1 VPRPEKQREADT
13 KLVVER
19 SPGGA
24 ARNSFDPLISAHT
37 LDSDDGEVTLSS
49 SLRPSRAAAFSAS
62 SHPFIICSLGKCC
75 GCEGDLVGHVSSI
88 SCSRCSE
95 EKSIAQVIADSSKSR
110 TNQDME
116 LQDSSESRRGA
127 NLRKHRSLPRGGIL
141 GSDTGK
147 QKSETS
153 IPWSPAVSGISDGS
167 FLQDVGSF
175 LQEVYQDEKSRAVDD
190 ESPSKAEL
198 KMSESGRE
206 SESNSSAAVGEDQ
219 GSPSYFESPELMRA
233 SRTSSAS
240 HADVPDSSVK
250 APSLYGNRMDRA
262 VKLMAALKKRL
273 ASKPEL
279 LESVKAIL
287 YAVIGNQV
295 GVLEARQQ
303 TKELLSD
310 VIHSDLLE
318 EVLLFLPAPN
328 MEDDE
333 AHLEGNMHE
342 NDNFADGDLG
352 GEGELNED
360 DDCGDAWRR
369 QRKRPFSET
378 EIENLVQ
385 GVKRF
390 GFGKWRQI
398 LQTYVFDGRTAV
410 NLKDAYRVI
419 ERRRWK
425 ETKRN
430 LEEVTPSRRGAFEPS
445 PGSQR
450 RRLLPR

>member
-1 VPRPEKQREADT
+1 MPRPEKQTEADT
-13 KLVVER
+13 KFGVER

-24 ARNSFDPLISAHT
+24 ARNSSDPLTSAHT
-37 LDSDDGEVTLSS
+37 SDSDDGEVTLSS
-49 SLRPSRAAAFSAS
+49 SLRPRRAAAFSAS
-62 SHPFIICSLGKCC
+62 SHPTIICSLGKCC
-75 GCEGDLVGHVSSI
+75 GCEGDLVGHISSI
-88 SCSRCSE
+88 SCSRCSD
-95 EKSIAQVIADSSKSR
+95 EKSIAHVIADFSKSR
-110 TNQDME
+110 TKQDME
-116 LQDSSESRRGA
+116 RQDSPESQRGA
-127 NLRKHRSLPRGGIL
+127 NLRKHRGLPRGGIL
-141 GSDTGK
+141 GSDTCK
-147 QKSETS
+147 QKSQTS
-153 IPWSPAVSGISDGS
+153 IPWSPAVSGISDGP
-167 FLQDVGSF
+167 FLQDIGSF
-175 LQEVYQDEKSRAVDD
+175 LQEVYQDGKSHAIYD
-190 ESPSKAEL
+190 EGPSEL
-198 KMSESGRE
+198 KISESGRK
-206 SESNSSAAVGEDQ
+206 SESNSSAGVGEDQ
-219 GSPSYFESPELMRA
+219 GSRSHFESPELMRA

-240 HADVPDSSVK
+240 HANVPDSSVK

-279 LESVKAIL
+279 LESVKTIL

-295 GVLEARQQ
+295 GIFEARQQ

-318 EVLLFLPAPN
+318 EVLLFLPAPI

-333 AHLEGNMHE
+333 AHLQGNMHE
-342 NDNFADGDLG
+342 NDNFADGVL

-360 DDCGDAWRR
+360 DDCGEACRR
-369 QRKRPFSET
+369 QRKRPFSKT

-390 GFGKWRQI
+390 GFGKWRKI
-398 LQTYVFDGRTAV
+398 LQTYVFDGRTTV